1 MFNLS
6 EEWKRAY
13 AEFLKED
20 EAQFNEDVDSLL
32 VELTESQTEIEKG
45 FDIVSSYYSLC
56 CLTEEGPLGTVTQNK
71 SWKEAEKEDRESSK
85 SDSKPMKDADRTVN
99 DIVLQISKFNRDGDI
114 DYEAASRNSIESIG
128 DMKFPKNVIF
138 FIAQILRWIKN
149 VVLYFISKFM
159 NIIRRLLNKPEKELD
174 PETLKLSF
182 NRIKTLENSSKLAK
196 AGKAGDVVSVRV
208 LNPDAVEKVG
218 LTEGITDV
226 ISNLVNSTVDAFKGP
241 EKSDTKVKNSAEPA
255 NGKNAPIMITVDLS
269 KDMLSLKELVQHFY
283 DLFDNA
289 YGSNNEKLFEADDLK
304 SILEVFKNTLNTL
317 QTGEL
322 NVYAVNGSSVELSAV
337 NSSRVKDNLTLTN
350 TNINALKEAYMQ
362 TGAKIKDLTRI
373 MSSKEMLMIADMG
386 TTYSALTTSTLTQL
400 QNILKTIDPRM
411 KQAGK
416 MEKDMMKVQKQYEKL
431 VDQLSGLQR
440 SFASVSNISYDTIYN
455 RKMIELL
462 NSAKMMSQVVT
473 LRLVGLGLYIK
484 EMSEVRDALGML
496 ASLNGNI
503 PLSSVLKNM
512 KLTLKGSN
520 RIM

>member
-1 MFNLS
+1 
-6 EEWKRAY
+6 
-13 AEFLKED
+13 
-20 EAQFNEDVDSLL
+20 
-32 VELTESQTEIEKG
+32 
-45 FDIVSSYYSLC
+45 
-56 CLTEEGPLGTVTQNK
+56 
-71 SWKEAEKEDRESSK
+71 
-85 SDSKPMKDADRTVN
+85 
-99 DIVLQISKFNRDGDI
+99 
-114 DYEAASRNSIESIG
+114 
-128 DMKFPKNVIF
+128 
-138 FIAQILRWIKN
+138 
-149 VVLYFISKFM
+149 
-159 NIIRRLLNKPEKELD
+159 
-174 PETLKLSF
+174 
-182 NRIKTLENSSKLAK
+182 
-196 AGKAGDVVSVRV
+196 
-208 LNPDAVEKVG
+208 
-218 LTEGITDV
+218 
-226 ISNLVNSTVDAFKGP
+226 
-241 EKSDTKVKNSAEPA
+241 
-255 NGKNAPIMITVDLS
+255 
-269 KDMLSLKELVQHFY
+269 
-283 DLFDNA
+283 
-289 YGSNNEKLFEADDLK
+289 
-304 SILEVFKNTLNTL
+304 
-317 QTGEL
+317 
-322 NVYAVNGSSVELSAV
+322 
-337 NSSRVKDNLTLTN
+337 
-350 TNINALKEAYMQ
+350 MQ